1 MNVITRK
8 VLLTLLTSTS
18 FSLNASTEFNF
29 QNLYTDKLS
38 SISEY
43 KTLTPLI
50 KNDPV
55 YQNLSLN
62 PQFAAIS
69 WTGAV
74 NSDWFTG
81 GNWSAGIPTA
91 ADDVTIATTTTA
103 FPVIAQP
110 GATIRSLTLN
120 GTGALRIINGGT
132 LASSIGSNI
141 GMAIGSNSSVLVD
154 GAGSIWNSTDFI
166 NIGDAGAG
174 SLTIQNQ
181 GTVSVTR
188 ATIGSLNGSS
198 GIVLVDNGT
207 WINTGNFDVGF
218 AGSAI
223 LNIVNGG
230 IVSNLTAIIGSAA
243 GGLGIVT
250 VDGAGSQWLNTGISI
265 GFSGNGSLT
274 ISNGAFVRA
283 DTGVVLGTNNNSS
296 GILNVLSGGILETA
310 FLRKG
315 TFGGTGTVLFNG
327 GILRANMANN
337 TFISQFATGDLQI
350 GSNGLFID
358 SNGFNIGATSVLS
371 GTGFL
376 NKLGTGI
383 LTLSAA
389 QLYTGNT
396 IITNG
401 TLAIGAG
408 GSIAA
413 SSGVNLTGSTA
424 IFDISAGGNQLIRG
438 LSGVNGSKVTL
449 GANSLYVN
457 STSSSIFSGAI
468 EGTGDFIKQGQGM
481 LTLNGNSTTF
491 TGTSF
496 VEAGTL
502 QVNGILLGD
511 MDVLRGGRLQ
521 GSGVLGNTTVR
532 GVIAPGNS
540 IGTLTVGNYTQVP
553 GSIYEVEI
561 NASGLSDRIFAN
573 GTATIG
579 GSTVQVI
586 REPGAFHAG
595 TRYTILTAAG
605 GVNGVYSTLLAQ
617 NYPFLNLALNYDANH
632 VYLDMYRT
640 AIPFTAG
647 AYTKNQI
654 NTAIATESL
663 GSGNPVYDA
672 ISNLPDLALA
682 PQAFDALS
690 GEIHASALA
699 VFVEDS
705 RYVRSAI
712 TNRISQSFSQLV
724 NNPYNVRE
732 INFNPNSGVTVWG
745 QGFGAW
751 GNLEGNRNAAQVD
764 RSTNGF
770 FAGADTLLGT
780 SFRLGLMTGFGNSK
794 FDVNARSSSGSS
806 TNFYAALYGGVL
818 LGPVN
823 VKAGGAYT
831 WHDIGINRTVSF
843 PGFFNTLH
851 SNNNGSTS
859 QAFAELG
866 YPVLYSGMEFEPFI
880 GIANVDASS
889 GRFLENTGSAALS
902 GSGSQNIFYSTLGL
916 REAGKL
922 TSTGDTDVFEKL
934 LLGWQHAYSEVNP
947 LAFFNFQSG
956 GIPLGINGVP
966 IAENALLI
974 DAALWFQ
981 NVLGNYTFKLGYI
994 GEVANNVQ
1002 DHGIVGVFT
1011 YRFA

>member
-38 SISEY
+38 TISEY

-62 PQFAAIS
+62 PQFAAITWNGTS
-69 WTGAV
+69 D
-74 NSDWFTG
+74 SDWFNG
-81 GNWSAGIPTA
+81 NNWSGGVPPTA
-91 ADDVTIATTTTA
+91 ADDVTIATTATA
-103 FPVIAQP
+103 PVITQLP
-110 GATIRSLTLN
+110 ATIKSLTLN
-120 GTGALRIINGGT
+120 GTGALSIVNGGSLT
-132 LASSIGSNI
+132 STGGSNI
-141 GMAIGSNSSVLVD
+141 GQANGDNSSVLVD
-154 GAGSIWNSTDFI
+154 GTGSIWNSTDFI

-181 GTVSVTR
+181 GTVLVNR
-188 ATIGSLNGSS
+188 ATIGSLAGSS
-198 GIVLVDNGT
+198 GFVLVDNGT
-207 WINTGNFDVGF
+207 WINSNNLDVGF
-218 AGSAI
+218 AGNAI

-230 IVSNLTAIIGSAA
+230 IVSNQSTTIGSAVNSS
-243 GGLGIVT
+243 GIAT
-250 VDGAGSQWLNTGISI
+250 VDGAGSQWLTADIFL
-265 GFSGNGSLT
+265 GFNGNGSLT
-274 ISNGAFVRA
+274 ISNGAYVQA
-283 DTGVVLGTNNNSS
+283 VTGMVLGQNNTAT
-296 GILNVLSGGILETA
+296 GILSVLSGGILET
-310 FLRKG
+310 RNINKG
-315 TFGGTGTVLFNG
+315 TGSASVLFNG
-327 GILRANMANN
+327 GILRANTSTN
-337 TFISQFATGDLQI
+337 TFISQFAAGDLQI

-358 SNGFNIGATSVLS
+358 SNGFNIGTTNVLS

-383 LTLSAA
+383 LTLSGA

-424 IFDISAGGNQLIRG
+424 IFDISAGGNQSIRD

-449 GANSLYVN
+449 GANTLYVN
-457 STSSSIFSGAI
+457 STNSSIFSGSI

-481 LTLNGNSTTF
+481 LTLNGTSTTF

-521 GSGVLGNTTVR
+521 GTGVLGNTTVR

-561 NASGLSDRIFAN
+561 NASGQSDRIFAN
-573 GTATIG
+573 GTAAIG
-579 GSTVQVI
+579 GSTIQVI
-586 REPGAFHAG
+586 REPGTYQAG
-595 TRYTILTAAG
+595 TRYTILTATG

-617 NYPFLNLALNYDANH
+617 SYPFLGLALNYDANH
-632 VYLDMYRT
+632 VYLDIYRT

-764 RSTNGF
+764 RSTSGF

-806 TNFYAALYGGVL
+806 TNYYAALYGGAL

-866 YPVLYSGMEFEPFI
+866 YPVIYSGMEFEPFV
-880 GIANVDASS
+880 GVANVDASS
-889 GRFLENTGSAALS
+889 GRFLEQTGSAALS

-956 GIPLGINGVP
+956 GIPFGINGVP

-981 NVLGNYTFKLGYI
+981 NVLGSYTFKLGYM